1 MRTRIVGLAVLAA
14 VLAIGLFGVPL
25 AVAVAQYALIDEQ
38 AKLEQ
43 LAGAA
48 ALSVSDD
55 VVRGQIPSWLPDAK
69 PSTELAVY
77 VYDESRVLRIAG
89 EGPAGGDTAV
99 GQALDGAVGRRDSG
113 RELIVAVPV
122 THEGDVI
129 GAVRAASLRSAVYR
143 LVGLAWLVMA
153 GLAGVAIGAVWLLAR
168 RQAGRLARPLEELS
182 GAALRLGEGD
192 FSVRTVPRGIPEIDA
207 VGSALNITAA
217 RLDHILARER
227 AFSADASHQLRTP
240 LTGLRLQL
248 EAALDR
254 PGQDLRHAITAGIGA
269 TDRLEQTIEELLALA
284 RDTPQ
289 STAGPLDLLG
299 LLDEIERGWH
309 ARLATEHRRL
319 RVAVDP
325 QSPSSPA
332 STAAVRQVLTVLLD
346 NAVQHGSGMVTVAVR
361 DATDALA
368 IDVSDEGAGITA
380 PERELFTRRSR
391 LADGHGI
398 GLALAR
404 SLAEAEGGRLRL
416 TRPAPPT
423 FTLLVPVRCGSP
435 QKS

>member
-1 MRTRIVGLAVLAA
+1 MVLVRTRIVGLAVLAS
-14 VLAIGLFGVPL
+14 VLAISLFGVPL

-43 LAGAA
+43 VAGAA
-48 ALSVSDD
+48 AVAVSDD
-55 VVRGQIPSWLPDAK
+55 VVHGEVPRWLPDAK
-69 PSTELAVY
+69 PNTELAVY
-77 VYDESRVLRIAG
+77 VYDDRRILRITG
-89 EGPAGGDTAV
+89 TGPAGGDAAV
-99 GQALDGAVGRRDSG
+99 GQALEGAIGRHNGDH
-113 RELIVAVPV
+113 ELVVAVPV
-122 THEGDVI
+122 TSQGDVI
-129 GAVRAASLRSAVYR
+129 GAVRAASPRGAVYR
-143 LVGLAWLVMA
+143 LIGLAWLVMA
-153 GLAGVAIGAVWLLAR
+153 GLAGVAIGVVWLLAR

-182 GAALRLGEGD
+182 GAALRLGDGD
-192 FSVRTVPRGIPEIDA
+192 FSVRTPPRDIPEIDA
-207 VGSALNITAA
+207 VGSALNSTAA
-217 RLDHILARER
+217 RLDQMLARER

-284 RDTPQ
+284 RDTPKTT
-289 STAGPLDLLG
+289 SEPLDLLS
-299 LLDEIERGWH
+299 LLDEIEHGWQD
-309 ARLATEHRRL
+309 RLAAEHRLL

-325 QSPSSPA
+325 YAPPSPA
-332 STAAVRQVLTVLLD
+332 STSAVRQVLTVLLD
-346 NAVQHGSGMVTVAVR
+346 NAARHGSGMVTVAVR

-368 IDVSDEGAGITA
+368 IDVSDEGRGITA
-380 PERELFTRRSR
+380 PETELFTRRSR

-423 FTLLVPVRCGSP
+423 FTLLVPVQR
-435 QKS
+435 

>member
-1 MRTRIVGLAVLAA
+1 VAPVRTRIVGLAVLAA

-38 AKLEQ
+38 TKLEQ
-43 LAGAA
+43 VAGAA
-48 ALSVSDD
+48 ALAVSAD
-55 VVRGQIPSWLPDAK
+55 VVRGQVPPWLPDAK
-69 PSTELAVY
+69 PNTDIAVY
-77 VYDESRVLRIAG
+77 VYDDRRILRITG
-89 EGPAGGDTAV
+89 LGPAGGDAAV
-99 GQALDGAVGRRDSG
+99 GQALDGAIGRRDG
-113 RELIVAVPV
+113 DRELVVAVPV

-129 GAVRAASLRSAVYR
+129 GAVRAASPRSAVYQ
-143 LVGLAWLVMA
+143 LIGLAWLAMA

-192 FSVRTVPRGIPEIDA
+192 FSVRTPPRDIPEIDA
-207 VGSALNITAA
+207 VGSALNSTAA
-217 RLDHILARER
+217 RLDHMLARER

-254 PGQDLRHAITAGIGA
+254 PGQDLRHAITAGIGT

-284 RDTPQ
+284 RDTPK
-289 STAGPLDLLG
+289 STAGPLDLVT
-299 LLDEIERGWH
+299 LLDEIERCWH
-309 ARLATEHRRL
+309 DRLAAEHRLL
-319 RVAVDP
+319 RMVVDP
-325 QSPSSPA
+325 HAPPSSA

-346 NAVQHGSGMVTVAVR
+346 NAARHGSGMVTVAVR

-368 IDVSDEGAGITA
+368 IDVCDEGRGITA
-380 PERELFTRRSR
+380 SETELFTRRSR

-416 TRPAPPT
+416 TRPVPPT
-423 FTLLVPVRCGSP
+423 FTLLIPVQR
-435 QKS
+435 